1 MSKYKTGD
9 KFIITIGEVFEN
21 EPTSIY
27 KAEGTNTIYLNDAQ
41 LDKLEQITESAK
53 QREEKHG
60 RS

>member
-21 EPTSIY
+21 EPTIIY